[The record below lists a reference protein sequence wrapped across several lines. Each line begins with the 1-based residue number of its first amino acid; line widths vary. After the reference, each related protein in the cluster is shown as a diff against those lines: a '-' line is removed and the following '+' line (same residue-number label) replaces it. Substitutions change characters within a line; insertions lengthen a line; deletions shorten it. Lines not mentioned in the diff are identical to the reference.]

1 VRVGGLCHALSPSHD
16 EPVADWPGKSATNYG
31 QRALIETTTGRYKAL
46 IGPRLR
52 TRGFAAQPIEAAIGA
67 EVLNGILAT
76 GRPKSVRGQRG
87 IA

>member
-1 VRVGGLCHALSPSHD
+1 MMSRWPTG
-16 EPVADWPGKSATNYG
+16 PGKSATNYG